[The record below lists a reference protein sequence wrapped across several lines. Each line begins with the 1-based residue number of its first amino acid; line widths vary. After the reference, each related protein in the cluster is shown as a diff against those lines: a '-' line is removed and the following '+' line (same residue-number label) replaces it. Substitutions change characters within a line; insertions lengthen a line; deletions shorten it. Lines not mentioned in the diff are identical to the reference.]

1 MISSVNKESCS
12 VTVHPVQ
19 EWRMDDTLLFSLLTD
34 VKTVLGTEMIFDML
48 CIWWNIR
55 CCEMLAVNR
64 VFQDL

>member
-48 CIWWNIR
+48 CIW
-55 CCEMLAVNR
+55 
-64 VFQDL
+64 